1 MAMIKRLAFLL
12 WMVAISCQEPIDYS
26 LLSENVN
33 TLAVEAVLTNEI
45 IPQRVKLTLPY
56 QRQNG
61 LTIPATGA
69 LISISDGSSLYL
81 LTEKIAGSGEY
92 FSQPFPAVSGRDYRL
107 QIEYRGQTFDAIDRS
122 VGVEPLPDLRYQSAD
137 DLNFELTFNPSGN
150 QANYIIHQINW
161 RHTPQCQAN
170 SFCEG
175 LLVYY
180 DLKTIDANEV
190 FRPEKETFL
199 FPINTVV
206 IRKKHSVSEGYRN
219 YLRAIL
225 SETEWRGGAF
235 DVEPAN
241 APTNLTSGAI
251 GYFAVTSILSDT
263 VRVQ

>member
-1 MAMIKRLAFLL
+1 MAMIKRLVFLF
-12 WMVAISCQEPIDYS
+12 WIAGISCQEPIDYP
-26 LLSENVN
+26 LLFENVN
-33 TLAVEAVLTNEI
+33 TVAVEAVLTNEI
-45 IPQRVKLTLPY
+45 IAQRVKLTLPY
-56 QRQNG
+56 QQQNG
-61 LTIPATGA
+61 LPIPATGA
-69 LISISDGSSLYL
+69 LISITDGSSLYL

-107 QIEYRGQTFDAIDRS
+107 RIEYKDQIFDAMDQS
-122 VGVEPLPDLRYQSAD
+122 VGVEPLADIRYQSAD
-137 DLNFELTFNPSGN
+137 NLNFELALNPSGDL
-150 QANYIIHQINW
+150 AHYIVHQISW

-190 FRPEKETFL
+190 FRPEKEVFL

-206 IRKKHSVSEGYRN
+206 IRKKHSVSEGYRK

-225 SETEWRGGAF
+225 SETEWRGGTF

-241 APTNLTSGAI
+241 APTNLSSGAI
-251 GYFAVTSILSDT
+251 GYFAVTSVLSDT
-263 VRVQ
+263 VQVQ